1 MSDYIHALSE
11 SVERIHVRYP
21 NRYGLMLAGD
31 LYTAK
36 QMDKTKRHMA
46 LRLSKNRSGRFGGP

>member
-21 NRYGLMLAGD
+21 NRYGLMLAAIC
-31 LYTAK
+31 TPPSRWTRQSA
-36 QMDKTKRHMA
+36 TWR
-46 LRLSKNRSGRFGGP
+46 